1 MIRIGSAGNL
11 AKEYGCQGVE
21 DLAPF
26 GRGRR
31 VRRAV
36 VQQLQVTIALGEF
49 PEAEALQAPEGAL
62 FVAQFLQQGGNL
74 GVLGIR
80 RRRRAK
86 QRQEDLVDG
95 LSVRTQGG
103 AEDLDFVP
111 MPPAVVAAIMKVWA
125 TEIKDA
131 SGKPLFAMSN

>member
-1 MIRIGSAGNL
+1 M
-11 AKEYGCQGVE
+11 
-21 DLAPF
+21 
-26 GRGRR
+26 
-31 VRRAV
+31 
-36 VQQLQVTIALGEF
+36 QQLQVTIALGEF
-49 PEAEALQAPEGAL
+49 PEAEALQAPESAL

-103 AEDLDFVP
+103 AEDLDFVSLVQS
-111 MPPAVVAAIMKVWA
+111 AKYKVQSPESGVRERPVHFWFRLL
-125 TEIKDA
+125 A
-131 SGKPLFAMSN
+131 SEF